1 MQNHSEANPISIE
14 QFAAF
19 LDGNLPEAE
28 MQAVASAIDGN
39 PDFTAILGEVLNVD
53 EAIAPLDGTTDFF
66 DGETLPDEENF
77 VLPEIPAVEAETV
90 EVLPAEAEA
99 PILKSAEP
107 GDDTPSLATAAAPE
121 ETPEEWMPQ
130 SEALSEEMNIPP
142 ASEAADLTDFG
153 GEF

>member
-1 MQNHSEANPISIE
+1 MQNHSEAKPISIE

-19 LDGNLPEAE
+19 LDGNLPETE

-53 EAIAPLDGTTDFF
+53 EAIVPLDGTTDFF
-66 DGETLPDEENF
+66 DGETLPDEEDF
-77 VLPEIPAVEAETV
+77 ILPEIPAVEADTV

-99 PILKSAEP
+99 TILKSAEP
-107 GDDTPSLATAAAPE
+107 GDDTPSLAAAAAPE

-130 SEALSEEMNIPP
+130 PESLSEEIPP
-142 ASEAADLTDFG
+142 ASEAADFPDFG

>member
-1 MQNHSEANPISIE
+1 MQNHSEAKPISIE

-19 LDGNLPEAE
+19 LDGNLPETE

-53 EAIAPLDGTTDFF
+53 DTINPLDETTDFF
-66 DGETLPDEENF
+66 AGETLPDEENF
-77 VLPEIPAVEAETV
+77 VLPEIPTVEAETV

-107 GDDTPSLATAAAPE
+107 SDDTPSLAAAAALE
-121 ETPEEWMPQ
+121 ETSEEWTPQ
-130 SEALSEEMNIPP
+130 PEALSEEMNISP

>member
-28 MQAVASAIDGN
+28 MQAVAAAIDGD

-66 DGETLPDEENF
+66 DGETLPDEEDF
-77 VLPEIPAVEAETV
+77 ILPDIPAVEANTV

-99 PILKSAEP
+99 TILKSAEP
-107 GDDTPSLATAAAPE
+107 GDDTPSLTAAAAPE
-121 ETPEEWMPQ
+121 ETPEEWTPQ
-130 SEALSEEMNIPP
+130 PEALSEEMNIPP

>member
-28 MQAVASAIDGN
+28 MQAVAAAIDGN

-53 EAIAPLDGTTDFF
+53 DAIAPLDGSTDFF
-66 DGETLPDEENF
+66 AEETLPDEEDF
-77 VLPEIPAVEAETV
+77 ILPEIPAVEAETV

-107 GDDTPSLATAAAPE
+107 GDDTPPLAAAAAPE

-130 SEALSEEMNIPP
+130 PEALSEEINIPP
-142 ASEAADLTDFG
+142 PSEAADLTDFG